1 MFVNVFLVHLTEQP
15 IVLVRQKCVVKLN
28 QKTGVDDG
36 PVFLPERIRQRG
48 GDCIF
53 VRIITVDPKPA
64 RTHRCS
70 DREKSFLDFDA
81 RECSLEVFNILRD
94 GGLSTIA
101 DRAGA
106 LP

>member
-1 MFVNVFLVHLTEQP
+1 MNVFLVHFTEQP

-53 VRIITVDPKPA
+53 VRIITVDPKSA
-64 RTHRCS
+64 STHRCG
-70 DREKSFLDFDA
+70 DREKSFFDFDVGE
-81 RECSLEVFNILRD
+81 RRLEVFNILRD
-94 GGLSTIA
+94 GGLSAIA

-106 LP
+106 VP